1 MEDLYAMT
9 TSLKIGDKAVYPA
22 HGVGEVTAIETQE
35 IAGFEQTF
43 YVLRILA
50 NAMTVLV
57 PTNAVRRV
65 GLREVIT
72 AREVKRV
79 FDVLK
84 DERISVD
91 TGTWNRRHRVY
102 VEKLKSGSI
111 FEVAKVFRDLCRV
124 ADGKEL
130 SFGERKLLDAARSLL
145 INELACAKAC
155 APDEVSA
162 KLDELF
168 PRGMPSAA

>member
-1 MEDLYAMT
+1 MT

-50 NAMTVLV
+50 NGMTVMV
-57 PTNAVRRV
+57 PTNAVRQV
-65 GLREVIT
+65 GLREVIN
-72 AREVKRV
+72 AAEVKRV

-84 DERISVD
+84 EKEMSVD
-91 TGTWNRRHRVY
+91 SGTWNRRHREY

-111 FEVAKVFRDLCRV
+111 FEVARVFRDLCRV
-124 ADGKEL
+124 ADNKEL
-130 SFGERKLLDAARSLL
+130 SFGERKLLDTSRSLL
-145 INELACAKAC
+145 VSELACADEC
-155 APDEVSA
+155 APDEVGA
-162 KLDELF
+162 KLDKMF
-168 PRGMPSAA
+168 PKRIPSAA